1 MRGVRPLLALLRS
14 GDECEGWSVADKVVG
29 EASALLYCLLKV
41 KRVYAPVI
49 SRSALEV
56 LESHGI
62 PCEYHRL
69 VPGIRNRTGT
79 GPCPM
84 EAATANIIDPKEAPE
99 VLEKTLEALTKG

>member
-1 MRGVRPLLALLRS
+1 MYSAKFQKKNFFPVLY
-14 GDECEGWSVADKVVG
+14 
-29 EASALLYCLLKV
+29 EA
-41 KRVYAPVI
+41 YAPVI
-49 SRSALEV
+49 SRSALEG

-84 EAATANIIDPKEAPE
+84 EAATANITDPKEAPE
-99 VLEKTLEALTKG
+99 VLEKTLQALTKG